1 MEFEYNHGKAAK
13 WYQGWPQEQRDQWVM
28 GQTQQTSFLCFFN
41 WEDNP
46 ITKGIAISNINE
58 SIYPS
63 IFCLYN
69 LGLPGGSQLSQ
80 GKGGVYPGQVASLSH
95 DTHSHIHTYSQFIF
109 TSDPNPVET
118 SASAEFL

>member
-1 MEFEYNHGKAAK
+1 MGKQLNDIK
-13 WYQGWPQEQRDQWVM
+13 DDHKSNGISESWDKHSRLR
-28 GQTQQTSFLCFFN
+28 FCFFN

-80 GKGGVYPGQVASLSH
+80 GKGGVYPRQVASLSH